1 MRALLRVGKAEG
13 ELDVDPA
20 QLMTIIRKVVRQGY
34 AEVQSRQTRGVTN
47 IAFPILGTSGQAIAV
62 LNIPYIERIDKK
74 ITPSIA
80 AVKEM
85 LRMCR

>member
-1 MRALLRVGKAEG
+1 
-13 ELDVDPA
+13 
-20 QLMTIIRKVVRQGY
+20 
-34 AEVQSRQTRGVTN
+34 
-47 IAFPILGTSGQAIAV
+47 V

-85 LRMCR
+85 LLETAARLSLLMGYVDQPETKDRHGRALRLA

>member
-1 MRALLRVGKAEG
+1 MLKIIR
-13 ELDVDPA
+13 DVANKGYA
-20 QLMTIIRKVVRQGY
+20 QL
-34 AEVQSRQTRGVTN
+34 QSRQIRGVTN
-47 IAFPILGTSGQAIAV
+47 IAFPVLGTSGQAIAV

-85 LRMCR
+85 LRETAARLSLLMGHVDSERNGVKL